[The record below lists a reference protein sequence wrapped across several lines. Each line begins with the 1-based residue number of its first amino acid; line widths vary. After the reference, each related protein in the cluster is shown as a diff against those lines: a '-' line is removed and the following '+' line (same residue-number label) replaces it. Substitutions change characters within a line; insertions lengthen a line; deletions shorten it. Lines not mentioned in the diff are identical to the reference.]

1 MPRTTAHSDSIQ
13 HPGRHERTLVASS
26 TNSYK
31 QQIDDLSARIARIA
45 VISCHSYNM
54 RPALAMIV
62 CVRVGNLDW
71 SGIMYICCVLNFLP
85 ECTSLR
91 QLQVRVVSQLLWGV
105 SEYEPIRRI
114 IADAEDVQYFN
125 SPRFEV
131 CPVVYRISL
140 SLLCVFFFY

>member
-1 MPRTTAHSDSIQ
+1 MAGTDELSAP
-13 HPGRHERTLVASS
+13 
-26 TNSYK
+26 
-31 QQIDDLSARIARIA
+31 IDDLSARIARIA

-71 SGIMYICCVLNFLP
+71 LGIMYICCVLNFLP

-91 QLQVRVVSQLLWGV
+91 QLQVRVASQLLWDV
-105 SEYEPIRRI
+105 SEYEPSRRI

-140 SLLCVFFFY
+140 RLLCVFFFY